1 LPGSKLCIER
11 NPEPVQNKK
20 SHMPPLLLISRLVL
34 PVKILVWLTCCA
46 LVVRAEKLPT
56 RIYTIADGL
65 SRDMVNCI
73 EQDSR
78 GFIWFCTAEGLSRFD
93 GYEFK
98 NYPKEHG
105 LPNRYIYDF
114 LETRRGRIWIG
125 TANGLVLFDP
135 RGQPAGSPNAE
146 NSPMFT
152 TYRLPVE
159 EKGDQIISEIYED
172 RDGIVWLG
180 SNYGLFRLT
189 EENDQTKIDYI
200 ELGESPYAKLHYIS
214 SLNQDTNGDLWICSN
229 NFLFRRK
236 TDGRLERYGKENGF
250 APGEVNDPSTKYPFT
265 SLLIDKEGRYW
276 ASTAF
281 GLAKLVKDPQPGQN
295 IVERLYTQKD
305 GLVTNNIMGLFL
317 SKDQKI
323 WVLTPLEISKY
334 LPESDTFRSYTKD
347 HGLAENGGV
356 TSMLEDQEGN
366 LWVGQNG
373 GAVKIARSGFTS
385 FRQTDGIT
393 HLPAS
398 IFENKAGRIYALSDH
413 LGEGKEA
420 IFRFD
425 ENKFTGVRIKALQ
438 NLKNWGWGVHKI
450 AFEDSR
456 GEWWFP
462 TGVGLYRFPKVEKIE
477 DLANLPPKY
486 IYTKKDGLGNDEIFR
501 LFEDSRGDIWISSLY
516 QSPALNRWVRATDQ
530 IETYSFENDTN
541 YGTPMSYAED
551 KQGNIWMGSYVG
563 RLIRYKDGKFSLFF
577 KEDGLPDGALRSLYV
592 DQKGRLWGAT
602 MQGGVFRIDDTSAEH
617 PTFVNLTAADGL
629 SSNVVV
635 AITEDLQGRMYFA
648 TGRGVDRYE
657 PETGRIKHFTTN
669 DGLASN
675 HFTDAARDQN
685 GNLWFAT
692 ANGLS
697 RLTPENEAPV
707 APPPIFVSKI
717 RIADENYPISE
728 LGETEISNLE
738 LLPERNQLEASFVSP
753 NFSGSENLRY
763 QYKLEGSDTDWK
775 EPTRQRTL
783 TFASLSPGS
792 YRFVVR
798 AINAEG
804 MASQQPAVI
813 SFRVLR
819 PFWQRWW
826 FLTILAMLA
835 GLVIYI
841 VYRYRLKRLLELER
855 IRTRIATDLHDDIG
869 SSLSQ
874 IAILSEVVRQ
884 KVGDNGANKP
894 LNLIADTS
902 RELVDSMSD
911 IVWAINPNKDSVSDL
926 IKRMRRFAGDVL
938 DAKDIGY
945 SFRVPEKISEI
956 PLGADIRREVYL
968 MFKECVNNLAKH
980 SAATAADISISVDSN
995 ELIVSITDNGR
1006 GFHVP
1011 SFDVHVT
1018 HEGFGGNGLLN
1029 LKKRAENLGGRFQ
1042 IRSEMG
1048 QGTDVSFEIPV
1059 PDKRWIKLG

>member
-1 LPGSKLCIER
+1 
-11 NPEPVQNKK
+11 
-20 SHMPPLLLISRLVL
+20 MPPLFLISRLVL
-34 PVKILVWLTCCA
+34 SVKILVWLICCA
-46 LVVRAEKLPT
+46 LILRAEKLPT

-98 NYPKEHG
+98 NYPKEYG

-114 LETRRGRIWIG
+114 LETRRGKIWIG
-125 TANGLVLFDP
+125 TEDGLVFFNP
-135 RGQPAGSPNAE
+135 KGQPAGSPNAE
-146 NSPMFT
+146 NAPMFT

-159 EKGDQIISEIYED
+159 EKGAQVISEIYED

-180 SNYGLFRLT
+180 SNFGLFRLT
-189 EENDQTKIDYI
+189 EENGETRIDYI
-200 ELGESPYAKLHYIS
+200 DLGESPYAKLHYVS
-214 SLNQDTNGDLWICSN
+214 SLNQGTDGDLWICTN
-229 NFLFRRK
+229 NFVFRRK
-236 TDGRLERYGKENGF
+236 PDGTLERYGKENGF
-250 APGEVNDPSTKYPFT
+250 PPGEVNDPSTKYPFT
-265 SLLIDKEGRYW
+265 SLLIDNEERYW
-276 ASTAF
+276 AATAF
-281 GLAKLVKDPQPGQN
+281 GLAKFVKNPQPGQN
-295 IVERLYTQKD
+295 IVERVYTQKD
-305 GLVTNNIMGLFL
+305 GLISNNILGLFL
-317 SKDQKI
+317 SKDKKI
-323 WVLTPLEISKY
+323 WVLTPLGISEY
-334 LPESDTFRSYTKD
+334 LPESDSFRSYTKD

-356 TSMLEDQEGN
+356 TSMLEDLEGN

-373 GAVKIARSGFTS
+373 GAIKIARSGFTS
-385 FRQTDGIT
+385 FRQADGVT

-398 IFENKAGRIYALSDH
+398 IFENKAGEIYALSDH

-450 AFEDSR
+450 AFQDSR

-477 DLANLPPKY
+477 ELANLPPKY
-486 IYTKKDGLGNDEIFR
+486 VYTKKDGLGNDEIFR
-501 LFEDSRGDIWISSLY
+501 LFEDSRGDIWISTLY
-516 QSPALNRWVRATDQ
+516 DAPILNRWVRATNQ
-530 IETYSFENDTN
+530 IESYSFENDKN

-551 KQGNIWMGSYVG
+551 KQGNIWMGAYVG
-563 RLIRYKDGKFSLFF
+563 RLSRYKDGKFSFFF
-577 KEDGLPDGALRSLYV
+577 KENGLPEGYLRALYV

-602 MQGGVFRIDDTSAEH
+602 TQGGVFRIDDTSAEQ
-617 PTFVNLTAADGL
+617 PMFVNLTAANGL

-685 GNLWFAT
+685 GNIWFAT

-697 RLTPENEAPV
+697 RLTPENETPV
-707 APPPIFVSKI
+707 TPPPIFISKI
-717 RIADENYPISE
+717 RIADDNYPISE

-738 LLPERNQLEASFVSP
+738 LSPDRNQLEASFVSP

-783 TFASLSPGS
+783 SFASLSAGS

-798 AINAEG
+798 AINSEG

-813 SFRVLR
+813 SFRVL
-819 PFWQRWW
+819 PPVWQRWW
-826 FLTILAMLA
+826 FLTILVMLA

-841 VYRYRLKRLLELER
+841 IYRYRLKRLLELER

-911 IVWAINPNKDSVSDL
+911 IVWAINPNKDSLHDL
-926 IKRMRRFAGDVL
+926 AKRMRRFASDVL
-938 DAKDIGY
+938 EAKDIA
-945 SFRVPEKISEI
+945 FRFEFPEAAKDIA
-956 PLGADIRREVYL
+956 LGADIRREVYL

-980 SAATAADISISVDSN
+980 AEATEAHLSISVVGKN
-995 ELIVSITDNGR
+995 LLMKIKDNGK

-1011 SFDVHVT
+1011 PFDVHVT

-1029 LKKRAENLGGRFQ
+1029 LKRRAENLGGSFV
-1042 IRSEMG
+1042 IESEPNS
-1048 QGTDVSFEIPV
+1048 GTTVILSIPVEKRGFSFETIRP
-1059 PDKRWIKLG
+1059 G